1 MFHLI
6 NSSTRHLIAL
16 SFAIF
21 IFITPFA
28 QISSCLD
35 ILPNPDVSS
44 PAFQEF
50 DRYIQVL
57 GVLKFYAEPG
67 VSDAKLIHAASI
79 GAELLDNDEDGLI
92 DDVELGEQLSLV
104 NSIMP
109 LFLEEGSPAE
119 EAMME
124 NFDET
129 FCVHAVLY
137 SEEIAPEAPLDW
149 FSEASLEEILHTING
164 CGHVELYPS
173 MFALWPAG
181 ASQLTQAMDLAR
193 GGQFLGV
200 PGSYPEEAWFHYTD
214 VTCDYECMAIEYLY
228 WAIATNMGVL
238 NTPDICEAI
247 EEEWELCSPELLET
261 IDQMVYWIITNT
273 SNKLPQQAPNGIYCP
288 IVSVSETTLKVPPNV
303 YPNPSNN
310 QIAIDLNSL
319 SPNAKICVIIETSGR
334 EVFSYEI
341 NSDSQ
346 SVLLDVDLVSGMYFL
361 SLYSKT
367 EVLLYS
373 TTILIN

>member
-1 MFHLI
+1 MNVSIRYL
-6 NSSTRHLIAL
+6 LGL
-16 SFAIF
+16 SYAIL

-28 QISSCLD
+28 QTSSCLD
-35 ILPNPDVSS
+35 ILPNPNVSS

-50 DRYIQVL
+50 DRYIEVL

-67 VSDAKLIHAASI
+67 VNDAKLIHAASI
-79 GAELLDNDEDGLI
+79 GAELLDNNEDGLI
-92 DDVELGEQLSLV
+92 DDVELGEQLSMV

-109 LFLEEGSPAE
+109 LFLEEGSLAE

-124 NFDET
+124 NLDET

-137 SEEIAPEAPLDW
+137 SDEIAPEAPLDW

-164 CGHVELYPS
+164 CGHVVLYPS

-193 GGQFLGV
+193 GGQFIGV
-200 PGSYPEEAWFHYTD
+200 PGSYPKEAWFHYTD

-238 NTPDICEAI
+238 DTPEICLAI

-261 IDQMVYWIITNT
+261 MDLMVYWIITNT
-273 SNKLPQQAPNGIYCP
+273 NNKLPQQAPNGIYCP
-288 IVSVSETTLKVPPNV
+288 IVAVSETILKVPPNV
-303 YPNPSNN
+303 YPNPSHD
-310 QIAIDLNSL
+310 QIVIDLNSL
-319 SPNAKICVIIETSGR
+319 SSNAKICVITEASGR

-341 NSDSQ
+341 NTVCQ
-346 SVLLDVDLVSGMYFL
+346 SVILDVDLVSGIYFL

-367 EVLLYS
+367 EALLYS

>member
-1 MFHLI
+1 MRYMLAI
-6 NSSTRHLIAL
+6 

-21 IFITPFA
+21 MFNTNFA
-28 QISSCLD
+28 QSSSCLE

-50 DRYIQVL
+50 DRYIEVL

-92 DDVELGEQLSLV
+92 DDVELGVQLSMV
-104 NSIMP
+104 NSVMP
-109 LFLEEGSPAE
+109 LFLEEESPAE

-124 NFDET
+124 NLDET

-137 SEEIAPEAPLDW
+137 SDEIAPDSPLDW

-181 ASQLTQAMDLAR
+181 ASQLAQAMDLAR
-193 GGQFLGV
+193 GGQWLGV
-200 PGSYPEEAWFHYTD
+200 PGSYPDEAWFHYTD

-238 NTPDICEAI
+238 DTPDICEAI
-247 EEEWELCSPELLET
+247 EEECELCSPELLEA
-261 IDQMVYWIITNT
+261 IDLYIYSIITNPI
-273 SNKLPQQAPNGIYCP
+273 NKLPQQAPNGIYCP
-288 IVSVSETTLKVPPNV
+288 IVSVPETIIKVPPNV
-303 YPNPSNN
+303 FPNPSHD
-310 QIAIDLNSL
+310 QITIDLNSISSEANHFGVTDASGKEIL
-319 SPNAKICVIIETSGR
+319 SHKIS
-334 EVFSYEI
+334 S
-341 NSDSQ
+341 SSQ
-346 SVLLDVDLVSGMYFL
+346 SVIFDVDLDSGLYFI
-361 SLYSKT
+361 SIYSDN
-367 EVLLYS
+367 ESILFS
-373 TTILIN
+373 TTLIIN